1 MTRAKSRRDIGEKA
15 TAIIPMRGDGDLNQ
29 HDWGGGDDVAEHLM
43 YLQGKPVRL
52 SDRLDV

>member
-1 MTRAKSRRDIGEKA
+1 MNRSKSRRDIGEKA
-15 TAIIPMRGDGDLNQ
+15 TAIIPMRGDGNLNQ